1 MYLIV
6 YEVVELQVVHITDCN
21 SVIELLACSSVINSE
36 LAVLAHAQSVRVDDL
51 VHCVESELIVLMLQI
66 ILLSHFEAFS
76 DVCLVSTVE
85 YRGHYLPAKSLC
97 RHTKMNLKHLT
108 DVHTRRY
115 AQWVKTDIK
124 RSTVLKEWHILLWE
138 YS

>member
-36 LAVLAHAQSVRVDDL
+36 LAVLAHAQCVRVDDL

-85 YRGHYLPAKSLC
+85 YRGHYLPAKSL
-97 RHTKMNLKHLT
+97 
-108 DVHTRRY
+108 
-115 AQWVKTDIK
+115 
-124 RSTVLKEWHILLWE
+124 
-138 YS
+138 